1 MQGFFTFADCL
12 ILNHMQQS
20 FRKLMLIA
28 LLCFAN
34 ASLFAQYGT
43 QFDNRGFE
51 NWTTRDMESCNE
63 PVHWHAGGTATGSF
77 AGLLSSQIE
86 QSSQVRPGSNGSKSV
101 RIYPTKIIGITA
113 NGNMTNGRMNAGSMS
128 STGTENYH
136 YTQRSNSTFNTEIST
151 IPDSVA
157 VWVCFRSES
166 SSQNASIHAAV
177 HGDYDYKFY
186 ANGSEGIYEHLV
198 ATAKKSFT
206 RTAADNG
213 EMVWR
218 RISVPFVHD
227 GICTNIKYILLTIA
241 TNELAGQGSDK
252 DDMFIDDIL
261 LIYNPSLRI
270 EQLNKTSFKP
280 LDEITIHF
288 ALSGTMSADNLNA
301 EANKVIAQLSDA
313 NGSFANPS
321 ELGRVTTNES
331 GTITAQIPQVADGHY
346 KVRVI
351 STNYPMIGENITDIN
366 ISASAS
372 VSKNTFD
379 CIVYP
384 NPVNTNIHF
393 SVENHIDKIKIF
405 DINGKVFVE
414 KTMTKN
420 ETEID
425 MTALESGLY
434 FMEIF
439 SGNNKSIQRIVK
451 M

>member
-1 MQGFFTFADCL
+1 MQKSSKKFF
-12 ILNHMQQS
+12 
-20 FRKLMLIA
+20 LIA
-28 LLCFAN
+28 LLCFASAN
-34 ASLFAQYGT
+34 LFAQYGT

-51 NWTTRDMESCNE
+51 NWTTRETESCNE

-151 IPDSVA
+151 VPDSVA

-166 SSQNASIHAAV
+166 SSQNANIHAAV

-227 GICTNIKYILLTIA
+227 GICTNSKYILLTVT

-270 EQLNKTSFKP
+270 EQLNNTNFRP
-280 LDEITIHF
+280 LDEITIRF
-288 ALSGTMSADNLNA
+288 TLSGTMSADNLNA

-313 NGSFANPS
+313 NGSFANPI

-331 GTITAQIPQVADGHY
+331 GAITAQIPQVDYGHY

-351 STNYPMIGENITDIN
+351 STNYPMIGDNITDIN
-366 ISASAS
+366 IQASFS
-372 VSKNTFD
+372 VSESTLD
-379 CIVYP
+379 CKVFP
-384 NPVNTNIHF
+384 NPASTSIHI
-393 SVENHIDKIKIF
+393 SAANPINGIKIY
-405 DINGKVFVE
+405 DMNGKPLVE
-414 KTMTKN
+414 KAMTAK

-425 MTALESGLY
+425 MSAFESGTY
-434 FMEIF
+434 FIEII
-439 SGNNKSIQRIVK
+439 SENKKSVQRVVK
-451 M
+451 L

>member
-1 MQGFFTFADCL
+1 
-12 ILNHMQQS
+12 MQQS
-20 FRKLMLIA
+20 VRKLLFFA
-28 LLCFAN
+28 LLSFAN

-51 NWTTRDMESCNE
+51 NWTTRDIESCSE
-63 PVHWHAGGTATGSF
+63 PEHWHAGGTATGSF

-151 IPDSVA
+151 VPDSVA

-166 SSQNASIHAAV
+166 SSQNASIHAAI

-186 ANGSEGIYEHLV
+186 ANGTEGLFEHLV
-198 ATAKKSFT
+198 ASAKKSFN
-206 RTAADNG
+206 RTATNNG
-213 EMVWR
+213 DMVWR

-227 GICTNIKYILLTIA
+227 GVCTDAKYILLTIT

-270 EQLNKTSFKP
+270 EQLNKTNFRP
-280 LDEITIHF
+280 LDEITIRF

-301 EANKVIAQLSDA
+301 DANKVIAQLSDA
-313 NGSFANPS
+313 NGSFANPI

-331 GTITAQIPQVADGHY
+331 GTITAQIPQITDGQY
-346 KVRVI
+346 KVCVI
-351 STNYPMIGENITDIN
+351 STNYPMVGENITGIN
-366 ISASAS
+366 ISSS
-372 VSKNTFD
+372 STVSKNTFY
-379 CIVYP
+379 CQIYP
-384 NPVNTNIHF
+384 NPTSTNIHV
-393 SVENHIDKIKIF
+393 SVENTINKIRIF
-405 DINGKVFVE
+405 DSNGKILVE
-414 KTMTKN
+414 KTMAKK

-425 MTALESGLY
+425 MTTFESGIY
-434 FMEIF
+434 FMEII